1 MPSTAPDTGLPPVR
15 VVAGVI
21 HARSGNRVLIARRPT
36 GKHQGGL
43 WEFPGGKI
51 EPGETPAAALAR
63 ELAEEL
69 AIAVDRSEPFLVIEH
84 RYPDRLVVLD
94 VWRVLAFTG
103 VAVGNEGQEIAWVP
117 VGDLAQRPFPAA
129 NQPIIAALCGADPAL
144 IPG

>member
-1 MPSTAPDTGLPPVR
+1 MPSTAPEAPPLR

-21 HARSGNRVLIARRPT
+21 PSRSGNRILIARRPVGT
-36 GKHQGGL
+36 HQGGL

-51 EPGETPAAALAR
+51 AAGETPAAALAR

-69 AIAVDRSEPFLVIEH
+69 AIAVQRSEPFLVVDH
-84 RYPDRLVVLD
+84 CYPDRRVELA

-117 VGDLAQRPFPAA
+117 LRDLAQLPFPAA
-129 NQPIIAALCGADPAL
+129 NRPVVAALCGAGAEFTPS
-144 IPG
+144 

>member
-1 MPSTAPDTGLPPVR
+1 MGLPPVR

-21 HARSGNRVLIARRPT
+21 QSRSGKRVLIARRPT

-43 WEFPGGKI
+43 WEFPGGKM
-51 EPGETPAAALAR
+51 EPGETPDAALAR

-69 AIAVDRSEPFLVIEH
+69 AIRVDRSAPFLVINH
-84 RYPDRLVVLD
+84 RYSDRLVVLD

-117 VGDLAQRPFPAA
+117 IGDLAQRPFPAA
-129 NQPIIAALCGADPAL
+129 NQRIIAALCGADPGL

>member
-1 MPSTAPDTGLPPVR
+1 MPSTAPDIELPPVR

-21 HARSGNRVLIARRPT
+21 QSRSGNRVLIARRPT

-43 WEFPGGKI
+43 WEFPGGKM
-51 EPGETPAAALAR
+51 EPGETPDVALAR

-69 AIAVDRSEPFLVIEH
+69 AIRVERSAPFLVIDH
-84 RYPDRLVVLD
+84 RYADRLVVLD

-117 VGDLAQRPFPAA
+117 IGELAQRPFPPA
-129 NQPIIAALCGADPAL
+129 NARIIAALCGADPGL

>member
-1 MPSTAPDTGLPPVR
+1 MPSTAPEEPPLR

-21 HARSGNRVLIARRPT
+21 PSRSGNRILISRRPA

-51 EPGETPAAALAR
+51 DAGETPAEALAR

-69 AIAVDRSEPFLVIEH
+69 AIAVERSEPFLEVDH
-84 RYPDRLVVLD
+84 RYPDRRIALV

-117 VGDLAQRPFPAA
+117 LRDLAQLPFPAA
-129 NQPIIAALCGADPAL
+129 NRPIVAALCGTGAGFT
-144 IPG
+144 PG